1 MFPKSLG
8 YPLVFEFFVSEEK
21 KKMRCVKV
29 VINYCSNPFS
39 LIFMNTKGTRETS
52 NSLRTDFCTH
62 RALDFLQ
69 ILYWK

>member
-39 LIFMNTKGTRETS
+39 LIN
-52 NSLRTDFCTH
+52 D
-62 RALDFLQ
+62 LQ
-69 ILYWK
+69 GKWDRG